1 MIRRTDNA
9 LSLWLIVT
17 VSMVS
22 WFSALPS
29 LLITQWWWR
38 DVERHWWDYKIELLI
53 YNRILKLFDMSF
65 KCFILGHEYLRS
77 SHPWDHYRPPMTNR
91 QWSSKEGW
99 NLQHRCCRQKWM
111 TLMLVMDVGNSLKCC
126 WPIFN
131 NDSVT
136 NISKLSSTVN
146 SDCLSPTSLSPVA
159 LRSNPK
165 LISTAT
171 PDLRKRP
178 ISKEFR

>member
-9 LSLWLIVT
+9 LVSSLWLIVT

-77 SHPWDHYRPPMTNR
+77 SHPWDLRR
-91 QWSSKEGW
+91 GFGKG
-99 NLQHRCCRQKWM
+99 CCRQN
-111 TLMLVMDVGNSLKCC
+111 MLVTNFKCSKRQLQSGL
-126 WPIFN
+126 PNVARIKGQRVYINLTDILTFIQIFFEF
-131 NDSVT
+131 S
-136 NISKLSSTVN
+136 NI
-146 SDCLSPTSLSPVA
+146 
-159 LRSNPK
+159 
-165 LISTAT
+165 
-171 PDLRKRP
+171 
-178 ISKEFR
+178 

>member
-9 LSLWLIVT
+9 LVSSLWLIVT

-65 KCFILGHEYLRS
+65 KYFILGHEYLRS
-77 SHPWDHYRPPMTNR
+77 SHPWDDNRPPLTNVQTR
-91 QWSSKEGW
+91 VETCYIDVVDKNFWDVWRKNNCHKHHFHRWCSGATFKFILTTTPA
-99 NLQHRCCRQKWM
+99 LQKISQAE
-111 TLMLVMDVGNSLKCC
+111 SQ
-126 WPIFN
+126 N
-131 NDSVT
+131 N
-136 NISKLSSTVN
+136 
-146 SDCLSPTSLSPVA
+146 LSPA
-159 LRSNPK
+159 L
-165 LISTAT
+165 I
-171 PDLRKRP
+171 
-178 ISKEFR
+178 EW